1 MVIELG
7 QKVKCVVTGF
17 TGIATARI
25 EYLNGCM
32 QILVSPKMAVPK
44 KGETQEY
51 PTATYVDVEQLIV
64 VKATKI
70 KLTERKDPSGGVR
83 QHP

>member
-1 MVIELG
+1 MIELG
-7 QKVKCVVTGF
+7 QKVKDKVTGF

-25 EYLNGCM
+25 EYLNGCV
-32 QILVSPKMAVPK
+32 QILVTPKMATPK

-51 PTATYVDVEQLIV
+51 PTATYVDVEQLDIV
-64 VKATKI
+64 GRKSSKKAK
-70 KLTERKDPSGGVR
+70 KDTGGGIR